1 MLGLSRGWGGHT
13 VRRVHE
19 LAVTESVVEAIVG
32 KVGDASVAAVR
43 LEIGALSG
51 VVTDSVRFCFDLVAQ
66 GTGLEGARLDI
77 DEPPGRAYCRT
88 CANEFT
94 LIDPIMLCP
103 CGSAD
108 LDITDGEQLRILSV
122 EVR

>member
-1 MLGLSRGWGGHT
+1 

-19 LAVTESVVEAIVG
+19 LAVTQSVVEAIVG
-32 KVGDASVAAVR
+32 KVGDVPVDVVR
-43 LEIGALSG
+43 LEIGVLSG
-51 VVTDSVRFCFDLVAQ
+51 VVTDSVRFCFELVAQ

-88 CANEFT
+88 CGDEFT
-94 LIDPIMLCP
+94 LTDPIMLCP

-108 LDITDGEQLRILSV
+108 LDITGGRQLRILSV

>member
-1 MLGLSRGWGGHT
+1 M
-13 VRRVHE
+13 RRVHE
-19 LAVTESVVEAIVG
+19 LAVTQSVVEAIVG
-32 KVGDASVAAVR
+32 KVGDVPVDVVR
-43 LEIGALSG
+43 LEIGVLSG
-51 VVTDSVRFCFDLVAQ
+51 VVTDSVRFCFELVAQ

-88 CANEFT
+88 CGDEFT
-94 LIDPIMLCP
+94 LTDPIMLCP

-108 LDITDGEQLRILSV
+108 LDITGGRQLRILSV

>member
-1 MLGLSRGWGGHT
+1 MT
-13 VRRVHE
+13 Q
-19 LAVTESVVEAIVG
+19 SVVEAIVD
-32 KVGDASVAAVR
+32 KIGDVPVAAVR

-51 VVTDSVRFCFDLVAQ
+51 VVADSVRFCFELVAQ

-77 DEPPGRAYCRT
+77 DQPPGRAYCRT
-88 CANEFT
+88 CGDAFG
-94 LIDPIMLCP
+94 LSDPIMLCA

-108 LDITDGEQLRILSV
+108 LAITDGEQLRIVSV